1 MQTIT
6 SKDGTPIAYDRLGS
20 GPAVV
25 LVCGASVT
33 RGANAALAEVLAERF
48 TVFNY
53 DRRGRGDSGDTLP
66 YAVEREFEDLDAVLT
81 AAGGSAA
88 VFGAS
93 SGAVLALRAAAHGL
107 DMTKL
112 ALWEPPFSLD
122 ADGPRRQKEYATAL
136 GEHLAAGRP
145 GDAAALFMQFVGLPA
160 ELIAQ
165 FRQSPMWPAMEGTA
179 PSLAYDAAVM
189 DDSAIPTAMAAAM
202 TVPTLVLAGSGSPE
216 FLTNAAQATVEAVP
230 GARLHTLA
238 GQDHNF
244 DATVL
249 GPVVAE
255 FFAS

>member
-1 MQTIT
+1 MQTTT

-53 DRRGRGDSGDTLP
+53 ERRGRGDSGDTLP
-66 YAVEREFEDLDAVLT
+66 YAVEREFEDLEAVLT
-81 AAGGSAA
+81 EAGGSAA

-93 SGAVLALRAAAHGL
+93 SGAVLVLRAAAHGL
-107 DMTKL
+107 NITKL

-122 ADGPRRQKEYATAL
+122 PDGPRRQKEYATAL
-136 GEHLAAGRP
+136 GEHLAAGRL
-145 GDAAALFMQFVGLPA
+145 GDAAALFMQLVGVPA
-160 ELIAQ
+160 AMIAQ

-179 PSLAYDAAVM
+179 RSLAYDAAVM
-189 DDSAIPTAMAAAM
+189 GDSQLPAEAAAAI
-202 TVPTLVLAGSGSPE
+202 TVPMLVLAGGASPE
-216 FLTNAAQATVEAVP
+216 FLTNAAEATAAAVP
-230 GARLHTLA
+230 GARRQTLA

-244 DATVL
+244 DAGVL
-249 GPVVAE
+249 GPVVAD